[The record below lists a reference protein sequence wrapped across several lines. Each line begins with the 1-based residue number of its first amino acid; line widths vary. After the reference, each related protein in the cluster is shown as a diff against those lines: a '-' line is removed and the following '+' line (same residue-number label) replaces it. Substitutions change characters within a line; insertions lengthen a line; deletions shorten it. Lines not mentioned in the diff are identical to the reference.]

1 MAYRHIFF
9 FFFSG
14 ILLFSSFRITAQSNP
29 SEAKAKKILDGLS
42 SKNKAYKSIQ
52 AEFSI
57 LVENKANRTNEKQD
71 GRILVKGKKYRIETS
86 GQTVIND
93 SKSIHTIIKEA
104 AEIQLSD
111 ADEKEKSENAITP
124 SNIFSIYE
132 KGFKFEFVKE
142 EKTKKGNV
150 VQIVKLYPTEPKK
163 KNYHTLVLTIDKQK
177 AEITSFRIMGKDGT
191 ETTYTIRKFLPNA
204 NISEDSFSFN
214 QKNYPGYELIDLR

>member
-1 MAYRHIFF
+1 MVYRHIFY
-9 FFFSG
+9 FFFSC
-14 ILLFSSFRITAQSNP
+14 ILLLSASGIRAQTNV

-42 SKNKAYKSIQ
+42 SKNKAYKSIL

-57 LVENKANRTNEKQD
+57 QIENKANRTSEKQD
-71 GRILVKGKKYRIETS
+71 GKILVKGKKYRIETS

-111 ADEKEKSENAITP
+111 AEEKEKSENAITP

-150 VQIVKLYPTEPKK
+150 VQIVKLYPIEPKK
-163 KNYHTLVLTIDKQK
+163 KNYHTLVLTIDKQR

-191 ETTYTIRKFLPNA
+191 ETTYIIRKFTPNA
-204 NISEDSFSFN
+204 NISEETFSFI

>member
-1 MAYRHIFF
+1 MVYRHLFF

-14 ILLFSSFRITAQSNP
+14 ILLFSSFRIIAQSNP
-29 SEAKAKKILDGLS
+29 TEAKAKKILDGLS

-71 GRILVKGKKYRIETS
+71 GKILVKGKKYRIETS

-111 ADEKEKSENAITP
+111 AEEKEKSENAITP

-132 KGFKFEFVKE
+132 KGLSL
-142 EKTKKGNV
+142 N
-150 VQIVKLYPTEPKK
+150 L
-163 KNYHTLVLTIDKQK
+163 
-177 AEITSFRIMGKDGT
+177 
-191 ETTYTIRKFLPNA
+191 
-204 NISEDSFSFN
+204 
-214 QKNYPGYELIDLR
+214 

>member
-1 MAYRHIFF
+1 M
-9 FFFSG
+9 
-14 ILLFSSFRITAQSNP
+14 LLFSALGTSAQGNS

-52 AEFSI
+52 ADFSI
-57 LVENKANRTNEKQD
+57 LVENKANRTNEKQE
-71 GRILVKGKKYRIETS
+71 GKILVKGKKYRIETS

-93 SKSIHTIIKEA
+93 SKTIHTIIKEA

-111 ADEKEKSENAITP
+111 AEEKEKAENAITP

-150 VQIVKLYPTEPKK
+150 VQIVKLYPIEPKK

-191 ETTYTIRKFLPNA
+191 ETTYNIKKFVPNTS
-204 NISEDSFSFN
+204 ISEEAFSFS

>member
-1 MAYRHIFF
+1 M
-9 FFFSG
+9 
-14 ILLFSSFRITAQSNP
+14 LLFSALGTSAQGNS

-52 AEFSI
+52 ADFSI
-57 LVENKANRTNEKQD
+57 LVENKANRTNEKQE
-71 GRILVKGKKYRIETS
+71 GKILVKGKKYRIETS

-93 SKSIHTIIKEA
+93 SKTIHTIIKEA

-111 ADEKEKSENAITP
+111 AEEKEKSENAITP

-142 EKTKKGNV
+142 EKTKKGNI
-150 VQIVKLYPTEPKK
+150 VQIVKLYPIEPKK

-191 ETTYTIRKFLPNA
+191 ETTYTIKKFVPNTS
-204 NISEDSFSFN
+204 ISEEAFSFS